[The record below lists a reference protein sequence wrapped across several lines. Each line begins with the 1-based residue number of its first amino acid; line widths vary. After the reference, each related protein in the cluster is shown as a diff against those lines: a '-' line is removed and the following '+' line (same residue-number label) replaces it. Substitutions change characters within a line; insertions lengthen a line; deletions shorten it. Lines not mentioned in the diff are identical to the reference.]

1 MMRQT
6 LLALGLAGTAA
17 LAACGAE
24 PEARAMAKAADTGDV
39 IVARD
44 TMVEAVLEAA
54 GIAEPLQQATLST
67 RLMGTVTSVAV
78 HEGDR
83 VAAGQVLARI
93 DASEI
98 DAKRG
103 QVTAGVQGAQAM
115 YDDART
121 QAERIRGLYRDSA
134 ATRAQLDAVEAGLS
148 RAEAGLAQAKAAAR
162 ELEAVGGYATVQ
174 APFAGLVTRR
184 FVDPGAFA
192 APGAPLVAVQDASQ
206 LRIRVSVPPDVAR
219 SLKRGDRL
227 DATIE
232 GRSVTATV
240 EGAVPAPTG
249 AIYNVNA
256 LVENRDGRLLGGSA
270 ATLRVP
276 AGQRHAVLVPKAAL
290 VREGELTGVRVKV
303 GTGSDVRWVRLGEE
317 RGDRVEVLSGL
328 GDGEQVLVRRAEGS
342 R

>member
-24 PEARAMAKAADTGDV
+24 PEARAMATPAESGDV

-44 TMVEAVLEAA
+44 TVVEALLEAA

-148 RAEAGLAQAKAAAR
+148 RAEAGLAQARAAAR
-162 ELEAVGGYATVQ
+162 ELEAVGGYATVL

-192 APGAPLVAVQDASQ
+192 APGAPLIAVQDASQ
-206 LRIRVSVPPDVAR
+206 LRIRVSVSPDAAR

-249 AIYNVNA
+249 GIYNVNA
-256 LVENRDGRLLGGSA
+256 LVDNRDARLLGGSA

-290 VREGELTGVRVKV
+290 VHEGELTGVRVKA

-328 GDGEQVLVRRAEGS
+328 GDGEQVVVRRAEGS